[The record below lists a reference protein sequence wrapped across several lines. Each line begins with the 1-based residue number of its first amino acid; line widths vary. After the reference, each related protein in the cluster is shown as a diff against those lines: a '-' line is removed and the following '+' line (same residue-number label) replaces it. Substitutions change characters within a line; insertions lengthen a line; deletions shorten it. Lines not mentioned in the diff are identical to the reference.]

1 KRAGELESNPLPIAD
16 RLARAEKRLNEL
28 QQQAKQPNNDLKN
41 AEAAL
46 AKAKTDLEAANK
58 AVETAKAEQKASE
71 DLVVKL
77 KEEAAKAPQELLTQV
92 FPPPEH
98 EKKLADARA
107 ARAKARE
114 ATTNALS
121 AIEGRKKDLDTAETN
136 LAQAKEK

>member
-1 KRAGELESNPLPIAD
+1 AD
-16 RLARAEKRLNEL
+16 LKA
-28 QQQAKQPNNDLKN
+28 QAKQPNSELKN
-41 AEAAL
+41 AEAAA
-46 AKAKTDLEAANK
+46 AKAKADLNGANK

-114 ATTNALS
+114 ATTNAL
-121 AIEGRKKDLDTAETN
+121 AGIEARKKEVETAETK
-136 LAQAKEK
+136 LAVAKEKDPAKLVPAAKAEVAK